1 MRSLPVMEDQETP
14 TPMSHTA
21 KFWFSGLEKAV
32 EFEILEGDL
41 LRFKSYLAD
50 EESKEFFEFD
60 TPGHTV
66 VLANMAHVDAVKLTS
81 LPEMDPLNTWDE
93 EPSEAVIQLVGRFE
107 PFSASTSEEH
117 LGPDHPVRELLEPD
131 TGSFVQWLDARGQT
145 VVMNPKK
152 LSYVEHPKYWIEDQ
166 EEWTDNEPEAEEL
179 VEAEVEEIT
188 EEGSEPEED
197 GEDSQEDEA

>member
-1 MRSLPVMEDQETP
+1 MEDQETP

-41 LRFKSYLAD
+41 RRFKSYLAD

-81 LPEMDPLNTWDE
+81 LPEMDPLNTLDE

-152 LSYVEHPKYWIEDQ
+152 LSYLEHPKYWIEDQ
-166 EEWTDNEPEAEEL
+166 EDWTDNEPEA
-179 VEAEVEEIT
+179 VEEATDT
-188 EEGSEPEED
+188 EEPEPAEPED
-197 GEDSQEDEA
+197 SDSGEEEKES

>member
-1 MRSLPVMEDQETP
+1 
-14 TPMSHTA
+14 MSHTA

-41 LRFKSYLAD
+41 RRFKSYLAD

-81 LPEMDPLNTWDE
+81 LPEMDPLNTFDE

-117 LGPDHPVRELLEPD
+117 LGPSHPVRELLEPD

-166 EEWTDNEPEAEEL
+166 EDWTDNEPEAVEEP
-179 VEAEVEEIT
+179 VEKATDAEAETDDSDRGEE
-188 EEGSEPEED
+188 EKES
-197 GEDSQEDEA
+197 

>member
-1 MRSLPVMEDQETP
+1 MEDQETP

-21 KFWFSGLEKAV
+21 KFGFSGLEKAV

-41 LRFKSYLAD
+41 RRFKSYLAD

-81 LPEMDPLNTWDE
+81 LPEMDPLNTLDE

-152 LSYVEHPKYWIEDQ
+152 LSYLEHPKYWIEDQ
-166 EEWTDNEPEAEEL
+166 EDWTDNEPEA
-179 VEAEVEEIT
+179 VEEATDT
-188 EEGSEPEED
+188 EEPEPAEPED
-197 GEDSQEDEA
+197 SDSGEEEKES

>member
-1 MRSLPVMEDQETP
+1 
-14 TPMSHTA
+14 MSHTA

-41 LRFKSYLAD
+41 RRFKSYLAD

-81 LPEMDPLNTWDE
+81 LPEMDPLNTLDE

-152 LSYVEHPKYWIEDQ
+152 LSYLEHPKYWIEDQ
-166 EEWTDNEPEAEEL
+166 EDWTDNEPEA
-179 VEAEVEEIT
+179 VEEATDT
-188 EEGSEPEED
+188 EEPEPAEPED
-197 GEDSQEDEA
+197 SDSGEEERES

>member
-1 MRSLPVMEDQETP
+1 MEDQETP
-14 TPMSHTA
+14 TLMSHTA

-41 LRFKSYLAD
+41 RRFKSYLAD

-81 LPEMDPLNTWDE
+81 LPEMDPLNTFDE

-166 EEWTDNEPEAEEL
+166 EDWTDNEPEEPAEEP
-179 VEAEVEEIT
+179 VEEAADAEEPET
-188 EEGSEPEED
+188 EESAETGDEE
-197 GEDSQEDEA
+197 EN

>member
-1 MRSLPVMEDQETP
+1 MEDQETP

-41 LRFKSYLAD
+41 RRFKSYLAD

-81 LPEMDPLNTWDE
+81 LPEMDPLNTLDE

-152 LSYVEHPKYWIEDQ
+152 LSYLEHPKYWIEDQ
-166 EEWTDNEPEAEEL
+166 EDWTDNESEA
-179 VEAEVEEIT
+179 VEEATDT
-188 EEGSEPEED
+188 EEPEPAEPEYSD
-197 GEDSQEDEA
+197 SGEEERES

>member
-1 MRSLPVMEDQETP
+1 MEDQETP

-41 LRFKSYLAD
+41 RRFKSYLAD

-81 LPEMDPLNTWDE
+81 LPEMDPLNTLDE

-152 LSYVEHPKYWIEDQ
+152 LSYLEHPKYWIEDQ
-166 EEWTDNEPEAEEL
+166 EDWTDNEPEA
-179 VEAEVEEIT
+179 VEEATDT
-188 EEGSEPEED
+188 EEPEPAEPED
-197 GEDSQEDEA
+197 SDSGEEERES